1 MDAPTLSR
9 LAARTRLTPA
19 SIDIARAVLVDGV
32 SAAEAARRAG
42 VTRARAA
49 DVVSRILREIRS
61 EGGWPPTWEVV
72 TVAVPSQL
80 ADEIR
85 SMARSARTA
94 AGLNVD

>member
-1 MDAPTLSR
+1 MDPRTFQR

-19 SIDIARAVLVDGV
+19 SIGMARAVLVDGV

-49 DVVSRILREIRS
+49 DAVARILREARAES
-61 EGGWPPTWEVV
+61 GWPSTWEVI
-72 TVAVPSQL
+72 TVAVPSEV
-80 ADEIR
+80 ADEIQR
-85 SMARSARTA
+85 IARAARKA